1 MSIKTCIRVFIL
13 IVFIV
18 FISDM
23 LASSKKIRALE
34 SKLEISTTNE
44 SILLNQF
51 DSLNSY
57 NKELQLNIEQLKYSN
72 NITLDKLNKVRKEL
86 NIKDKELQKLQY
98 QLSISNKTDTIVYRD
113 TIFKEDIKLDTLIK
127 DNWYSLNLDL
137 EYPST
142 IIVNPKF
149 KSEKYVVTSLK
160 KEIKGTPR
168 KCWLGRIFQKKHNV
182 VRVEVVEKSPY
193 IETKEQVFINIIEQ
207 CT

>member
-23 LASSKKIRALE
+23 FASNKKIRALE

-160 KEIKGTPR
+160 KEIKGTPK
-168 KCWLGRIFQKKHNV
+168 KCWVGRIFQKKHNV

-207 CT
+207 

>member
-1 MSIKTCIRVFIL
+1 MSIKTSIRIFIL

-18 FISDM
+18 LISDM
-23 LASSKKIRALE
+23 FASSKKIKTLE
-34 SKLEISTTNE
+34 NKLEISTNNE
-44 SILLNQF
+44 SILLSQF

-57 NKELQLNIEQLKYSN
+57 NKELQLNIEQLEYSN
-72 NITLDKLNKVRKEL
+72 NTTLDKLNKVRKEL
-86 NIKDKELQKLQY
+86 NVKDKELQKLQY
-98 QLSISNKTDTIVYRD
+98 QLSISNKTDTVIYRD
-113 TIFKEDIKLDTLIK
+113 TIFKEGIKLDTLIK
-127 DNWYSLNLDL
+127 DDWYSLNLDL

-142 IIVNPKF
+142 IVVNPEF

-160 KEIKGTPR
+160 KEIKGTPK

-207 CT
+207 

>member
-23 LASSKKIRALE
+23 FASSKKIRALE

-98 QLSISNKTDTIVYRD
+98 QLSISNKTDTVVYRD

-127 DNWYSLNLDL
+127 DDWYSLNLDL

-160 KEIKGTPR
+160 KEIKGTSK

-182 VRVEVVEKSPY
+182 IRVEVVEKSPY

-207 CT
+207 

>member
-23 LASSKKIRALE
+23 FASNKKIRALE

-207 CT
+207 

>member
-23 LASSKKIRALE
+23 FASSKKIRALE

-98 QLSISNKTDTIVYRD
+98 QLSISNKTDTVVYRD
-113 TIFKEDIKLDTLIK
+113 TIFKEGIKLDTLIK
-127 DNWYSLNLDL
+127 DDWYSLNLDF

-160 KEIKGTPR
+160 KEIKGTPK

-182 VRVEVVEKSPY
+182 IRVEVVEKSPY

-207 CT
+207 

>member
-23 LASSKKIRALE
+23 FASSKKIRALE

-86 NIKDKELQKLQY
+86 NIKDKELQELQY
-98 QLSISNKTDTIVYRD
+98 QLSISNKTDTVVYRD

-127 DNWYSLNLDL
+127 DDWYSLNLDL

-160 KEIKGTPR
+160 KEIKGTPK

-182 VRVEVVEKSPY
+182 IRVEVVEKSPY

-207 CT
+207 

>member
-23 LASSKKIRALE
+23 FASSKKIRALE

-98 QLSISNKTDTIVYRD
+98 QLSISNKTDTVVYRD

-127 DNWYSLNLDL
+127 DDWYSLNLDL

-160 KEIKGTPR
+160 KEIKGTPK

-207 CT
+207 WT

>member
-13 IVFIV
+13 SVFIV

-23 LASSKKIRALE
+23 FASSKKIRALE

-98 QLSISNKTDTIVYRD
+98 QLSISHKTATAIYRD

-127 DNWYSLNLDL
+127 DDWYSLNLDL
-137 EYPST
+137 EYP
-142 IIVNPKF
+142 
-149 KSEKYVVTSLK
+149 
-160 KEIKGTPR
+160 
-168 KCWLGRIFQKKHNV
+168 
-182 VRVEVVEKSPY
+182 
-193 IETKEQVFINIIEQ
+193 
-207 CT
+207 

>member
-1 MSIKTCIRVFIL
+1 MSIKTSIRIFIL

-18 FISDM
+18 LISDM
-23 LASSKKIRALE
+23 FASSKKIKTLE
-34 SKLEISTTNE
+34 NKLEISTNNE
-44 SILLNQF
+44 SILLSQF

-57 NKELQLNIEQLKYSN
+57 NKELQLNIEQLKCSN

-98 QLSISNKTDTIVYRD
+98 QLSISNKTDTVIYRD
-113 TIFKEDIKLDTLIK
+113 TIFKEGIKLDTLIK
-127 DNWYSLNLDL
+127 DDWYSLNLDL

-149 KSEKYVVTSLK
+149 KSEKYVVTSVK
-160 KEIKGTPR
+160 KEIIGTPK

-193 IETKEQVFINIIEQ
+193 IETKEQIFINIDKQ
-207 CT
+207 

>member
-23 LASSKKIRALE
+23 FASSKKIRALE

-113 TIFKEDIKLDTLIK
+113 TIFKENIKLDTLIK
-127 DNWYSLNLDL
+127 DDWYSLNLDL

-160 KEIKGTPR
+160 KEIKGTPK

-182 VRVEVVEKSPY
+182 IRVEVVEKSPY

-207 CT
+207 

>member
-23 LASSKKIRALE
+23 FASSKKIRALE

-72 NITLDKLNKVRKEL
+72 NITLDKLNKVRNEL
-86 NIKDKELQKLQY
+86 NINDKELQKLQY
-98 QLSISNKTDTIVYRD
+98 QLSISNKTDTVVYRD

-127 DNWYSLNLDL
+127 DDWYSLNLDL

-149 KSEKYVVTSLK
+149 KSEKYVVTSPK
-160 KEIKGTPR
+160 KEIKGTPK

-207 CT
+207 

>member
-23 LASSKKIRALE
+23 FASSKKIRALE

-98 QLSISNKTDTIVYRD
+98 QLSISNKTDTVVYRD

-127 DNWYSLNLDL
+127 DDWYSLNLDL

-160 KEIKGTPR
+160 KEIKGTPK
-168 KCWLGRIFQKKHNV
+168 KCWLGRILQKKHNV
-182 VRVEVVEKSPY
+182 IRVEVVEKSPY

-207 CT
+207 

>member
-23 LASSKKIRALE
+23 FASSKKIRALE

-57 NKELQLNIEQLKYSN
+57 NKELQLNIEQLEYSN
-72 NITLDKLNKVRKEL
+72 NTTLDKLNKVRKEL

-98 QLSISNKTDTIVYRD
+98 QLSISNKTDTVVYRD
-113 TIFKEDIKLDTLIK
+113 TIFKEGIKLDTLIK
-127 DNWYSLNLDL
+127 DDWYSLNLDL

-160 KEIKGTPR
+160 KEIKGTPK

-207 CT
+207 

>member
-1 MSIKTCIRVFIL
+1 MSIKTDIRVFIL

-18 FISDM
+18 LISDM
-23 LASSKKIRALE
+23 FASSKKIRALE

-98 QLSISNKTDTIVYRD
+98 QLSISNKTDTVVYRD
-113 TIFKEDIKLDTLIK
+113 TIFKEGIKLDTLIK
-127 DNWYSLNLDL
+127 DDWYSLNLDL

-160 KEIKGTPR
+160 KEIKGTPK

-182 VRVEVVEKSPY
+182 VRVEVIEKSPY

-207 CT
+207 

>member
-1 MSIKTCIRVFIL
+1 MSIKTDIRVFIL

-23 LASSKKIRALE
+23 FASSKKIRALE

-51 DSLNSY
+51 DSLDNY

-98 QLSISNKTDTIVYRD
+98 QLSISNKTDTVVYRD
-113 TIFKEDIKLDTLIK
+113 TIFKEGIKLDTLIK
-127 DNWYSLNLDL
+127 DDWYSLNLDL

-160 KEIKGTPR
+160 KEIKGTPK

-207 CT
+207 

>member
-23 LASSKKIRALE
+23 FASSKKIRALE

-98 QLSISNKTDTIVYRD
+98 QLSISNKTDTVVYRD
-113 TIFKEDIKLDTLIK
+113 TIFKEGIKLDTLIK
-127 DNWYSLNLDL
+127 DDWYSLNLDL

-142 IIVNPKF
+142 IVVNPEF

-160 KEIKGTPR
+160 KEIKGTPK

-207 CT
+207 

>member
-23 LASSKKIRALE
+23 FASSKKIRALE

-72 NITLDKLNKVRKEL
+72 NITLDKLNKVL
-86 NIKDKELQKLQY
+86 
-98 QLSISNKTDTIVYRD
+98 
-113 TIFKEDIKLDTLIK
+113 
-127 DNWYSLNLDL
+127 
-137 EYPST
+137 
-142 IIVNPKF
+142 
-149 KSEKYVVTSLK
+149 
-160 KEIKGTPR
+160 
-168 KCWLGRIFQKKHNV
+168 
-182 VRVEVVEKSPY
+182 
-193 IETKEQVFINIIEQ
+193 
-207 CT
+207 

>member
-1 MSIKTCIRVFIL
+1 MSIKTGIRVFIL

-18 FISDM
+18 LISDM
-23 LASSKKIRALE
+23 FASSKKIKTLE
-34 SKLEISTTNE
+34 NKLEISTNNE
-44 SILLNQF
+44 SILLSQF

-57 NKELQLNIEQLKYSN
+57 NKELQLNIEQLEYSN
-72 NITLDKLNKVRKEL
+72 NTTLDKLNKVRKEL
-86 NIKDKELQKLQY
+86 NVKNKELQKLQY
-98 QLSISNKTDTIVYRD
+98 QLSISNKTDTVIYRD
-113 TIFKEDIKLDTLIK
+113 TIFKEGIKLDTLIK
-127 DNWYSLNLDL
+127 DDWYSLNLDL

-142 IIVNPKF
+142 IVVNPEF

-160 KEIKGTPR
+160 KEIKGTPK

-207 CT
+207 

>member
-1 MSIKTCIRVFIL
+1 MSIKTGIRVFIL

-23 LASSKKIRALE
+23 FASSKKIKTLE
-34 SKLEISTTNE
+34 NKLEISTNNE
-44 SILLNQF
+44 SILLSQF

-57 NKELQLNIEQLKYSN
+57 NKELQLNIEQLEYSN
-72 NITLDKLNKVRKEL
+72 NTTLDKLNKVRKEL
-86 NIKDKELQKLQY
+86 NVKDKELQKLQY
-98 QLSISNKTDTIVYRD
+98 QLSISNKTDTVIYRD
-113 TIFKEDIKLDTLIK
+113 TIFKEGIKLDTLIK
-127 DNWYSLNLDL
+127 DDWYSLNLDL

-160 KEIKGTPR
+160 KEIKGTPK

-207 CT
+207 

>member
-1 MSIKTCIRVFIL
+1 MSIKACIRVFIL

-23 LASSKKIRALE
+23 FASSKKIRALE

-98 QLSISNKTDTIVYRD
+98 QLSISNKTDTVVYRD
-113 TIFKEDIKLDTLIK
+113 TIFKEGIKLDTLIK
-127 DNWYSLNLDL
+127 DDWYSLNLDL

-160 KEIKGTPR
+160 KEIKGTPK

-182 VRVEVVEKSPY
+182 IRVEVVEKSPY

-207 CT
+207 

>member
-1 MSIKTCIRVFIL
+1 MSIKTDIRVFIL

-18 FISDM
+18 LISDM
-23 LASSKKIRALE
+23 FASSKKIRALE
-34 SKLEISTTNE
+34 NKLEISTTNE

-57 NKELQLNIEQLKYSN
+57 NKELQLNIEQLEYSN
-72 NITLDKLNKVRKEL
+72 NTTLDKLNKVRKEL

-98 QLSISNKTDTIVYRD
+98 QLSISNKTDTVVYRD
-113 TIFKEDIKLDTLIK
+113 TIFKEGIKLDTLIK
-127 DNWYSLNLDL
+127 DDWYSLNLDL

-160 KEIKGTPR
+160 KEIKGTPK

-207 CT
+207 

>member
-23 LASSKKIRALE
+23 FASSKKIRALE

-72 NITLDKLNKVRKEL
+72 NITLDKLNKVRNEL

-98 QLSISNKTDTIVYRD
+98 QLSISNKTDTVVYRD
-113 TIFKEDIKLDTLIK
+113 TIFKEGIKLDTLIK
-127 DNWYSLNLDL
+127 DDWYSLNLDL

-160 KEIKGTPR
+160 KEIKGTPK

-182 VRVEVVEKSPY
+182 IRVEVVEKSPY

-207 CT
+207 

>member
-1 MSIKTCIRVFIL
+1 MSIKTDIRVFIL

-18 FISDM
+18 LISDM
-23 LASSKKIRALE
+23 FASSKKIRALE
-34 SKLEISTTNE
+34 SKIIISTTNE

-98 QLSISNKTDTIVYRD
+98 QLSISNKTDTVVYRD
-113 TIFKEDIKLDTLIK
+113 TIFKEGIKLDTLIK
-127 DNWYSLNLDL
+127 DDWYSLNLDL

-160 KEIKGTPR
+160 KEIKGTPK

-207 CT
+207 

>member
-23 LASSKKIRALE
+23 FASSKKIRALE

-44 SILLNQF
+44 SILLNKF

-98 QLSISNKTDTIVYRD
+98 QLSISNKTDTVVYRD
-113 TIFKEDIKLDTLIK
+113 TIFKEGIKLDTLIK
-127 DNWYSLNLDL
+127 DDWYSLNLDL

-160 KEIKGTPR
+160 KEIKGTPK

-182 VRVEVVEKSPY
+182 IRVEVVEKSPY

-207 CT
+207 

>member
-1 MSIKTCIRVFIL
+1 MSIKTDIRVFIL

-18 FISDM
+18 LISDM
-23 LASSKKIRALE
+23 FASSKKIRALE

-98 QLSISNKTDTIVYRD
+98 QLSISNKTDTVVYRD
-113 TIFKEDIKLDTLIK
+113 TIFKEGIKLDTLIK
-127 DNWYSLNLDL
+127 DDWYSLNLDL

-160 KEIKGTPR
+160 KEIKGTPK

-182 VRVEVVEKSPY
+182 VRVEVIEKYPY

-207 CT
+207 

>member
-1 MSIKTCIRVFIL
+1 MSIKTGIRVFIL

-18 FISDM
+18 LISDM
-23 LASSKKIRALE
+23 FASSKKIRALE
-34 SKLEISTTNE
+34 IKLEISTTNE
-44 SILLNQF
+44 SILLNKF

-98 QLSISNKTDTIVYRD
+98 QLSISNKTDTVVYRD
-113 TIFKEDIKLDTLIK
+113 TIFKEGIKLDTLIK
-127 DNWYSLNLDL
+127 DDWYSLNLDL

-160 KEIKGTPR
+160 KEIKGTPK

-207 CT
+207 

>member
-1 MSIKTCIRVFIL
+1 MSIKTDIRVFIL

-18 FISDM
+18 LISDM
-23 LASSKKIRALE
+23 FASSKKIRVLE

-98 QLSISNKTDTIVYRD
+98 QLSISNKTDTVVYRD
-113 TIFKEDIKLDTLIK
+113 TIFKEGIKLDTLIK
-127 DNWYSLNLDL
+127 DDWYSLNLDL

-160 KEIKGTPR
+160 KEIKGTPK

-207 CT
+207 

>member
-23 LASSKKIRALE
+23 FASSKKIKALE

-57 NKELQLNIEQLKYSN
+57 NKELQLNIKQLKYSN

-98 QLSISNKTDTIVYRD
+98 QLSVSNKTDTVVYRD
-113 TIFKEDIKLDTLIK
+113 TIFKEGIKLDTLIK
-127 DNWYSLNLDL
+127 DDWYSLNLDL

-160 KEIKGTPR
+160 KEIKGTPK

-207 CT
+207 

>member
-23 LASSKKIRALE
+23 FASSKKIRALE

-57 NKELQLNIEQLKYSN
+57 NKQLQLNIEQLKYSN

-98 QLSISNKTDTIVYRD
+98 QLSISNKTDTVVYRD
-113 TIFKEDIKLDTLIK
+113 TIFKEGIKLDTLIK
-127 DNWYSLNLDL
+127 DDWYSLNLDL

-160 KEIKGTPR
+160 KEIKGTPK

-207 CT
+207 

>member
-23 LASSKKIRALE
+23 FASSKKIRALE
-34 SKLEISTTNE
+34 SKLEISTNNE
-44 SILLNQF
+44 SILLSQF

-86 NIKDKELQKLQY
+86 NVKDKELQKLQY
-98 QLSISNKTDTIVYRD
+98 QLSISNKTDTVVYRD
-113 TIFKEDIKLDTLIK
+113 TIFKEGIKLDTLIK
-127 DNWYSLNLDL
+127 DDWYSLNLDL

-160 KEIKGTPR
+160 KEIKGTPK

-207 CT
+207 

>member
-1 MSIKTCIRVFIL
+1 MSIKTGIRVFIL

-18 FISDM
+18 LISDM
-23 LASSKKIRALE
+23 FASSKKIKTLE
-34 SKLEISTTNE
+34 NKLEISTNNE
-44 SILLNQF
+44 FILLNQF

-57 NKELQLNIEQLKYSN
+57 NKELQLNIKQLKYSN
-72 NITLDKLNKVRKEL
+72 NVTLDKLNKVRKEL
-86 NIKDKELQKLQY
+86 NVKDKELQKLQY
-98 QLSISNKTDTIVYRD
+98 QLSISNKIDTIVYRD
-113 TIFKEDIKLDTLIK
+113 TIFKEGIKLDTLIK

-142 IIVNPKF
+142 IIVNPEF

-160 KEIKGTPR
+160 KEIKGTPK

-193 IETKEQVFINIIEQ
+193 IETKEQVFINIIEP
-207 CT
+207 

>member
-23 LASSKKIRALE
+23 FASSKKIRALE

-72 NITLDKLNKVRKEL
+72 NITLDKLNKVRKKL

-98 QLSISNKTDTIVYRD
+98 QLSISNKTDTVVYRD
-113 TIFKEDIKLDTLIK
+113 TIFKEGIKLDTLIK
-127 DNWYSLNLDL
+127 DDWYSLNLDL

-160 KEIKGTPR
+160 KEIKGTPK

-182 VRVEVVEKSPY
+182 IRVEVVEKSPY

-207 CT
+207 

>member
-1 MSIKTCIRVFIL
+1 MSIKTGIRVFIL

-18 FISDM
+18 LISDM
-23 LASSKKIRALE
+23 FASSKKIRALE
-34 SKLEISTTNE
+34 SKLKISTTNE

-98 QLSISNKTDTIVYRD
+98 QLSISNKTDTVVYRD
-113 TIFKEDIKLDTLIK
+113 TIFKEGIKLDTLIK
-127 DNWYSLNLDL
+127 DDWYSLNLDL

-160 KEIKGTPR
+160 KEIKGTPK

-207 CT
+207 

>member
-1 MSIKTCIRVFIL
+1 MSIKTDIRVFIL

-18 FISDM
+18 LISDM
-23 LASSKKIRALE
+23 FASSKKIRALE
-34 SKLEISTTNE
+34 SKLKISTTNE

-51 DSLNSY
+51 DSFNSY

-98 QLSISNKTDTIVYRD
+98 QLSISNKTDTVVYRD
-113 TIFKEDIKLDTLIK
+113 TIFKEGIKLDTLIK
-127 DNWYSLNLDL
+127 DDWYSLNLDL

-160 KEIKGTPR
+160 KEIKGTPK

-207 CT
+207 

>member
-23 LASSKKIRALE
+23 FASSKKIRALE

-57 NKELQLNIEQLKYSN
+57 NKELQLNIEQLEYSN

-98 QLSISNKTDTIVYRD
+98 QLSISNKTDTVVYRD
-113 TIFKEDIKLDTLIK
+113 TIFKEGIKLDTLIK
-127 DNWYSLNLDL
+127 DDWYSLNLDL

-160 KEIKGTPR
+160 KEIKGTPK

-207 CT
+207 

>member
-23 LASSKKIRALE
+23 FASSKKIRALE

-98 QLSISNKTDTIVYRD
+98 QLSISNKTDTVVYRD
-113 TIFKEDIKLDTLIK
+113 TIFKEGIKLDTLIK

-160 KEIKGTPR
+160 KEIKGTPK

-207 CT
+207 